1 MNFAILEHACEAY
14 DYGDKIIM
22 PGLID
27 INVNSCSGRDDW
39 EDFNSLTK
47 AAAAGGFYWI
57 NFID

>member
-47 AAAAGGFYWI
+47 AAAAGGFY
-57 NFID
+57 